1 MTITQGHGKGSDVP
15 FLRRRKVK
23 SLYQGEFIRRYLL
36 WEGQRGSL
44 REGDLDKRVV
54 TVRQIHEGA
63 FGLALKQAGGRVYG
77 YQGDP
82 RETAALENELLEPWA
97 QRFLDMT
104 AIEVFAQ
111 EAESDRKRRELGLR
125 NFERPPWRRV

>member
-1 MTITQGHGKGSDVP
+1 MS
-15 FLRRRKVK
+15 FLRRRRVT
-23 SLYQGEFIRRYLL
+23 SLYQGEFNRRYLL

-54 TVRQIHEGA
+54 AVRQMHEGA
-63 FGLALKQAGGRVYG
+63 FGLAVHQAGGRAYG

-82 RETAALENELLEPWA
+82 QKTAGLEIALLEPWA

-104 AIEVFAQ
+104 AAEVFAH
-111 EAESDRKRRELGLR
+111 EAESDRKRREQGLR
-125 NFERPPWRRV
+125 TFERPPWRRV